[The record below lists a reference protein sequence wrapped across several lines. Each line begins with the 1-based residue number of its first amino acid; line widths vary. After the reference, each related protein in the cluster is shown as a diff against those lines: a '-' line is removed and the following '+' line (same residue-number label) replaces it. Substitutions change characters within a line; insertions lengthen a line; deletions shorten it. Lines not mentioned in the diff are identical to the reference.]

1 MFYEELYAE
10 LGKLFYQIAAA
21 DGKVAAAERKALDE
35 LVRQTWEPLESSTDE
50 FGSDQ
55 ADLII
60 AAFDFEEAE
69 GGEESPLSSF
79 EDFYS
84 DNKTKFTPIIRKNIL
99 QTGQA
104 IADSYRSKNKSEQK
118 LLDQLRKIMTVG

>member
-35 LVRQTWEPLESSTDE
+35 LVRRSWEPLESSTDE
-50 FGSDQ
+50 FGTDQ

-60 AAFDFEEAE
+60 AAFDFEESE
-69 GGEESPLSSF
+69 GGEEPALASF
-79 EDFYS
+79 EDFFRE
-84 DNKTKFTPIIRKNIL
+84 NKTTITPVIKKNIL
-99 QTGQA
+99 QTAQA
-104 IADSYRSKNKSEQK
+104 IADAYRSKNKSEQK

>member
-21 DGKVAAAERKALDE
+21 DGKVTAAEKEALDK
-35 LVRQTWEPLESSTDE
+35 LVRSTWEPLESTTDE
-50 FGSDQ
+50 FGTDQ

-69 GGEESPLSSF
+69 GDPGEGLTSF
-79 EDFYS
+79 RTFFR
-84 DNKTKFTPIIRKNIL
+84 DNKSDFSATIRKNIL

-104 IADSYRSKNKSEQK
+104 VADAYRSRNRQEAKI
-118 LLDQLRKIMTVG
+118 LDELKKILAL